1 MAEVNKGNLKLI
13 VRLIESGITTE
24 KAVSSLKLKDILS
37 IPNLS
42 KTELTAI
49 CQLQEAIKAGSLFSF
64 LTLPE
69 KKEKGSLE
77 DET

>member
-49 CQLQEAIKAGSLFSF
+49 
-64 LTLPE
+64 
-69 KKEKGSLE
+69 
-77 DET
+77 